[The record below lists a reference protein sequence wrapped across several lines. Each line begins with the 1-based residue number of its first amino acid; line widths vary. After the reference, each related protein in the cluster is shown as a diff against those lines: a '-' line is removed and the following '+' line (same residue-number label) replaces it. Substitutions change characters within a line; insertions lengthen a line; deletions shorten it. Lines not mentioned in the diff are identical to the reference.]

1 MKGFTPAQHA
11 RVCGIE
17 DNGPILDFCRRLAAL
32 RRPMLL
38 RYVLVPGLTD
48 DEAEIGLLA
57 SFAASLGVIEKVE
70 VLPFH
75 QMGRYKWRSFGLDYT
90 LEDTE
95 PPSQALVDT
104 AIAAFRAAGLASV

>member
-17 DNGPILDFCRRLAAL
+17 DNGPILDFCRRLAGL
-32 RRPMLL
+32 RRPMWL

-48 DEAEIGLLA
+48 DEAEIGLIA